1 MNNVNHLEQ
10 NNIISE
16 ELQQALADDQRIIVI
31 GASAGGFEAFKQLI
45 RGLPPDFSAPIFIVW
60 HMSPDVKGI
69 LPQALGRQNSI
80 PATQAVNDEKIRPGH
95 IYVAP
100 PDYHLLIERDRIR
113 VTHGPKENRFRP
125 AVDPLFRSAAY
136 HYGNRVIGIILSG
149 ALGDGTAGL
158 WTVKDF
164 GGTTIVQDPREAEVP
179 SMPETALREVQID
192 HCVSMS
198 ELPKLLVDLC
208 KQPLPPKKNA
218 MDPEKVK
225 REIDIAAEENALDK
239 ASFSMGQL
247 SPYTCPECHGVLTR
261 LQDANLIRYRC
272 HTGHAY
278 SVDALLASITEK
290 IEDSLYSAIRGMD
303 ESIILLNHLGDHYAE
318 VNQPALAA
326 IYFQKANEA
335 AMKSNNVR
343 NAVLVHQQ
351 LSKNILDN
359 QEQSDLEDLIRP
371 NRKHV

>member
-1 MNNVNHLEQ
+1 MDNVNHQELNEK
-10 NNIISE
+10 NPE
-16 ELQQALADDQRIIVI
+16 EGQPILADNQRIIVI
-31 GASAGGFEAFKQLI
+31 GASAGGFEAFKQVI
-45 RGLPPDFSAPIFIVW
+45 SGLPADFAAPIFIVW

-69 LPQALGRQNSI
+69 LPHVLNRQNTI
-80 PATQAVNDEKIRPGH
+80 PATQAVNDEIIRQRH

-113 VTHGPKENRFRP
+113 ITHGPKENRFRP

-136 HYGNRVIGIILSG
+136 HYGNRVIGIVLSG

-179 SMPETALREVQID
+179 SMPESALRQVQID
-192 HCVSMS
+192 HCVSIS
-198 ELPKLLVDLC
+198 ELPQLLVNLC
-208 KQPLPPKKNA
+208 SQPLPPKKDA

-225 REIDIAAEENALDK
+225 KEIDIAAEENALDK
-239 ASFSMGQL
+239 NSLSMGQL

-261 LQDANLIRYRC
+261 LQDANLVRYRC

-290 IEDSLYSAIRGMD
+290 VEDSLYSAIRGMD

-318 VNQPALAA
+318 ANQPGLASV
-326 IYFQKANEA
+326 YFQKANDIS
-335 AMKSNNVR
+335 MKSNNVR

-359 QEQSDLEDLIRP
+359 QEHPDL
-371 NRKHV
+371 